1 MPYKLVAVIVLET
14 GLALAAG
21 VPEIAPVPGLIERP
35 VGKVLADQVSA
46 KPAFGM
52 EAV

>member
-1 MPYKLVAVIVLET
+1 MVAITVLET

-21 VPEIAPVPGLIERP
+21 VPEIAPVVGLIERP
-35 VGKVLADQVSA
+35 EGKALADQVSA
-46 KPAFGM
+46 KPVLGI

>member
-1 MPYKLVAVIVLET
+1 MVAITVLET

-21 VPEIAPVPGLIERP
+21 VPVIAPVPGFMDRP
-35 VGKVLADQVSA
+35 VGKALADQVSA
-46 KPAFGM
+46 KPVLGI

>member
-1 MPYKLVAVIVLET
+1 MVLVT

-21 VPEIAPVPGLIERP
+21 VPVIAPVPGFMERP

-46 KPAFGM
+46 KPALGM